1 MYLMSMVG
9 RRTDEMCE
17 SAAIQ
22 HISIRERGC
31 VVCMYVVCTYVC
43 VCEYGRYILCVLC
56 CVLCCC
62 FCWGSLGWRLA
73 TYRS

>member
-1 MYLMSMVG
+1 MSMVG

-43 VCEYGRYILCVLC
+43 VCEYGRYIVRVLT
-56 CVLCCC
+56 VV
-62 FCWGSLGWRLA
+62 A
-73 TYRS
+73 V